1 MATVTR
7 DHLLDMHAMLV
18 TRYGG
23 RMGVTSN
30 DILEAVVATPHHI
43 HFGAHR
49 YPGDIAKMSALV
61 YALVKRQPFQSN
73 NETTALLA
81 LLWLC
86 HHNGF
91 QTSFPQRELC
101 AHIAAVHSESDD
113 SALYTWLCEHLNSS
127 NDIPF

>member
-1 MATVTR
+1 MATLTR
-7 DHLLDMHAMLV
+7 EHLLDMHTMLV
-18 TRYGG
+18 SRYGG
-23 RMGVTSN
+23 RFGIVSN
-30 DILEAVVATPHHI
+30 DVLEAVVATPHQV

-61 YALVKRQPFQSN
+61 YAMVKRQPFQSN

-91 QTSFPQRELC
+91 HIAFPQRELT
-101 AHIAAVHSESDD
+101 AHIAAVHQQSDD

>member
-1 MATVTR
+1 MATLTR
-7 DHLLDMHAMLV
+7 DHLLDMHTMLV
-18 TRYGG
+18 SRYGG
-23 RMGVTSN
+23 RFGVTSN
-30 DILEAVVATPHHI
+30 DTLEAVVATPHQV
-43 HFGAHR
+43 HFGEHR

-61 YALVKRQPFQSN
+61 YALVNRQPFLSH

-91 QTSFPQRELC
+91 HILFPQRELS
-101 AHIAAVHSESDD
+101 AHLAAIHQQSDD